1 MSDDPEVTAL
11 TAEPSEEE
19 IGSDLD
25 LIDSD
30 PPSIQD
36 EDSSVP
42 LDVDEAEDL
51 ATEDKKEDEKKDKK
65 KEPAGILVDVKEK
78 YPEIFKEFPDLRKA
92 IFHEKEFLKLFATV
106 DEAKEAKERADNFD
120 FLESRLVSGDSEAFL
135 ESLNEV
141 DGEAVGKFSK
151 SFLPTLYQKNRDVYF
166 SIIDPIIQN
175 VIRATYVEGEK
186 SNNNNLKNSAWHFSK
201 FIFGTEKFAT
211 EENRHPTNQDPEREK
226 FEKEKKEF
234 FTRRFQEAQSVVEGE
249 IDKKLR
255 EWAGQGLD
263 GVSPTAKKL
272 IGDAVVR
279 EVDGILAK
287 DPNHLSTVKSLWKK
301 ASNSGFSSEIIARI
315 SSTYLARAK
324 DLVPTIRN
332 KYKAELVP
340 QKNSKT
346 DEKSQPPSGD
356 KSKASK
362 GPIDPKL
369 VDFRATSDEDL
380 IAGKF
385 TPRK

>member
-1 MSDDPEVTAL
+1 MPDDPEVTAL
-11 TAEPSEEE
+11 TSEVSDEE

-25 LIDSD
+25 LLDGEL
-30 PPSIQD
+30 PQEQD
-36 EDSSVP
+36 TDVP
-42 LDVDEAEDL
+42 LNVEDGSDDEVV
-51 ATEDKKEDEKKDKK
+51 TKKEEEKKESK
-65 KEPAGILVDVKEK
+65 KEPAGLLADVKEK
-78 YPEIFKEFPDLRKA
+78 YPEIFKEFPELRKA

-106 DEAKEAKERADNFD
+106 DEAKEAKEKSSNFD
-120 FLESRLVSGDSEAFL
+120 FLESQILSGDSEAL
-135 ESLNEV
+135 IDSLTEA
-141 DGEAVGKFSK
+141 DSEAVGRFSR
-151 SFLPTLYQKNRDVYF
+151 SFLPTLYKKNREVYI

-175 VIRATYVEGEK
+175 IIRSTYVEGEK

-211 EENRHPTNQDPEREK
+211 EDNARQLQVDPERTK
-226 FEKEKKEF
+226 FENEKKEF
-234 FTRRFQEAQSVVEGE
+234 FERRFKEAQSVVESE
-249 IDKKLR
+249 IDKKMR
-255 EWAGQGLD
+255 EWAAQGLD

-272 IGDAVVR
+272 IGDAVIR

-287 DPNHLSTVKSLWKK
+287 DQNHLTTVKGLWKK
-301 ASNSGFSSEIIARI
+301 ASNSGFSPEIIARI

-324 DLVPTIRN
+324 DLVPTIKN

-346 DEKSQPPSGD
+346 DEKSQPSSGD
-356 KSKASK
+356 KSKSSK

-369 VDFRATSDEDL
+369 VDFRNTSDEDL